1 MSMGLR
7 SGVGY
12 ENFGSTLSDYERLMV
27 AEVFFDEPAPVVE
40 SQSTYD
46 DTYVSERAERVYTE
60 VLIAC
65 SRREDR
71 AIELTDAQKEELK
84 EAFLDMIR
92 MLAAV
97 EESVDRYE
105 LRIQEGMRVVMS
117 KLISGEPL
125 GAPAS
130 WFG

>member
-1 MSMGLR
+1 M
-7 SGVGY
+7 
-12 ENFGSTLSDYERLMV
+12 T
-27 AEVFFDEPAPVVE
+27 
-40 SQSTYD
+40 
-46 DTYVSERAERVYTE
+46 ERAERIYLEALNTYGRNQVG
-60 VLIAC
+60 A
-65 SRREDR
+65 
-71 AIELTDAQKEELK
+71 AQLTDAQKEELR

-97 EESVDRYE
+97 EESVERYE

-117 KLISGEPL
+117 KLIGGEPL